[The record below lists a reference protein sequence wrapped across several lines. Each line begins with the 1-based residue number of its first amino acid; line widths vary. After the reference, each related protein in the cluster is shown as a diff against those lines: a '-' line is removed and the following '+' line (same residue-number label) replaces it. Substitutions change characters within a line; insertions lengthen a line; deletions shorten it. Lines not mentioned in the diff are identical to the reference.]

1 MSRFIDRLFNH
12 RVKSISQE
20 LSDENELPDLF
31 GYLLSLGTESAR
43 LVIIRSKIESFQF
56 PEETYLKNLCILQFY
71 LDLER
76 YLIIHDSRY
85 INTEEKLRS
94 EIKYEFPEFGNSDA
108 FVPLYHKGKSQE
120 IRFAQLYILTLL
132 KKFKDEDPDRQA
144 TQTSIE
150 ELTAKLHQDQPNQTL
165 VEQINYFRRIKEE
178 AFAVHKEFGEV
189 FGQDFVDSV
198 FAETQMDFNKYFE
211 RIDAVSCISDVIPQ
225 LFSSLLQENNTPK
238 IVFPSANEERP
249 DIPDQPQQQ
258 TSAIQNDV
266 LENLLD
272 GYLLFDEHGTLLE
285 CNSLGA
291 KIFERSKNEI
301 LNQDISNLFPAY
313 ISDKIKQDIARL
325 YDNSKKSVIG
335 RRIEIDLVKS
345 NGKKE
350 TYEVST
356 SNNYTAPVE
365 SFTLLLRNISKR
377 KDTLKARISAEKAA
391 EAKSTFLSN
400 MSHEIRTPLNVI
412 LGLSEIISKNGT
424 DNPEILH
431 KNIEGIA
438 FSAKNLLSIVND
450 ILDFSKIEAGKLSL
464 QSIDFNLREVVY
476 NLANGFEIKAREK
489 GLSLSAHIDDQ
500 IPNVVVGDQFRLN
513 QILTNLVGNAIKFTH
528 KGSILIEV
536 KLESQNNEELWLNFR
551 VADTGI
557 GIPEEKIQTIFDS
570 FYQVESPENAKING
584 TGLGL
589 AITKELISLK
599 KGKLNAKSQVGKGSE
614 FYFSISFKKS
624 TLKKLDNNS
633 QPNLTKNKSL
643 EGLKVLVAEDNKMN
657 QFYIKQLLSS
667 FGVEVDIAENGEEA
681 VRIHQSGKVD
691 YDLILMDM
699 HMPVMNGLEAIASIR
714 QSNKDAIKKVP
725 IVACSADVFPESRKK
740 AINAGIDFYLTKPL
754 KEEALKEV
762 LFWLVDE
769 DKNLQLD
776 SLLNSTPSDSDI
788 SKKSQSLDIAHLL
801 DIFDNDRDFVI
812 SLLEVFIQETPD
824 DLKSLRKC
832 VEQEYYLQA
841 STTAH
846 KMKSSFMNLGM
857 TRHGHHLQQIE
868 SLIKDASRVTE
879 AKTHLKA
886 FEELYKKALTEVNV
900 KLIELKTKKTN

>member
-1 MSRFIDRLFNH
+1 M
-12 RVKSISQE
+12 
-20 LSDENELPDLF
+20 ENENPDF
-31 GYLLSLGTESAR
+31 FSYLLGLGTESAR
-43 LVIIRSKIESFQF
+43 LVILKSKIESFQF
-56 PEETYLKNLCILQFY
+56 PEEPYLKNLCILQFY

-76 YLIIHDSRY
+76 YLLINDSRF
-85 INTEEKLRS
+85 ISTEEQLRA
-94 EIKYEFPEFGNSDA
+94 EIKLKFPEHGNSDA
-108 FVPLYHKGKSQE
+108 FAPLYRKGKAQE
-120 IRFAQLYILTLL
+120 ICLAQLYILIIL
-132 KKFKDEDPDRQA
+132 KKFRDEDPDRKA
-144 TQTSIE
+144 TQIRIE
-150 ELTAKLHQDQPNQTL
+150 ELTKKLHKTQSNQTL
-165 VEQINYFRRIKEE
+165 VEQINLFISIKEE
-178 AFAVHKEFGEV
+178 SLAVHKEFGQI

-198 FAETQMDFNKYFE
+198 FAETQSDFNTYFE

-225 LFSSLLQENNTPK
+225 LFSSLLRENNTSTLS
-238 IVFPSANEERP
+238 FPNVTEERSDLP
-249 DIPDQPQQQ
+249 IQPEKPVIINQD
-258 TSAIQNDV
+258 DV

-272 GYLLFDEHGTLLE
+272 GYLLFNEHGTILQ
-285 CNSLGA
+285 CNTLGA
-291 KIFERSKNEI
+291 KIFELSKEE
-301 LNQDISNLFPAY
+301 LLKRDIFELFPEY
-313 ISDKIKQDIARL
+313 VSQTIRQDIARI
-325 YDNSKKSVIG
+325 YENFKKSVIG
-335 RRIEIDLVKS
+335 RRIEIDLIAK

-350 TYEVST
+350 TYEVSA

-412 LGLSEIISKNGT
+412 LGLSEIISKHGIE
-424 DNPEILH
+424 DPEILQ
-431 KNIEGIA
+431 KNIEGIS

-489 GLSLSAHIDDQ
+489 GLSLSAHIDEE

-513 QILTNLVGNAIKFTH
+513 QILTNLIGNAIKFTH
-528 KGSILIEV
+528 QGSISLKVGLDSETD
-536 KLESQNNEELWLNFR
+536 EELRLNFK
-551 VADTGI
+551 VKDTGI

-589 AITKELISLK
+589 AITKELINLK
-599 KGKLNAKSQVGKGSE
+599 KGTLTASSEVGKGSE
-614 FYFSISFKKS
+614 FCFNVSFKKS
-624 TLKKLDNNS
+624 KLKNLDNTS
-633 QPNLTKNKSL
+633 RPNLAKNKSL

-667 FGVEVDIAENGEEA
+667 LGVEADIAENGEEA

-699 HMPVMNGLEAIASIR
+699 HMPIMNGLEAIASIR

-769 DKNLQLD
+769 DKNSEPEVVQEK
-776 SLLNSTPSDSDI
+776 SPSGSDI
-788 SKKSQSLDIAHLL
+788 TQQSKSVDIAHLL
-801 DIFDNDRDFVI
+801 DIFDNDKKFVI
-812 SLLEVFIQETPD
+812 ALLEVFIQETPD

-857 TRHGHHLQQIE
+857 TRHGYHLQQIE
-868 SLIKDASRVTE
+868 SLIKDSSKVTE
-879 AKTHLKA
+879 AKKHLKT
-886 FEELYKKALTEVNV
+886 FEDLYTQALTEVNV
-900 KLIELKTKKTN
+900 KLIELKTKNK

>member
-1 MSRFIDRLFNH
+1 MSTFIDRLFNH
-12 RVKSISQE
+12 RVKSINQE
-20 LSDENELPDLF
+20 FSMENENPDF
-31 GYLLSLGTESAR
+31 FSYLLGLGTESAR
-43 LVIIRSKIESFQF
+43 LVILKSKIESFQF
-56 PEETYLKNLCILQFY
+56 PEEPYLKNLCILQFY

-76 YLIIHDSRY
+76 YLLINDSRF
-85 INTEEKLRS
+85 ISTEEQLRA
-94 EIKYEFPEFGNSDA
+94 EIKLKFPEHGNSDA
-108 FVPLYHKGKSQE
+108 FAPLYRKGKAQE
-120 IRFAQLYILTLL
+120 ICLAQLYILIIL
-132 KKFKDEDPDRQA
+132 KKFRDEDPDRKA
-144 TQTSIE
+144 TQIRIE
-150 ELTAKLHQDQPNQTL
+150 ELTKKLHKTQSNQTL
-165 VEQINYFRRIKEE
+165 VEQINLFISIKEE
-178 AFAVHKEFGEV
+178 SLAVHKEFGQI

-198 FAETQMDFNKYFE
+198 FAETQSDFNTYFE

-225 LFSSLLQENNTPK
+225 LFSSLLRENNTSTLS
-238 IVFPSANEERP
+238 FPNVTEERSDLP
-249 DIPDQPQQQ
+249 IQPEKPVIINQD
-258 TSAIQNDV
+258 DV

-272 GYLLFDEHGTLLE
+272 GYLLFNEHGTILQ
-285 CNSLGA
+285 CNTLGA
-291 KIFERSKNEI
+291 KIFELSKEE
-301 LNQDISNLFPAY
+301 LLKRDIFELFPEY
-313 ISDKIKQDIARL
+313 VSQTIRQDIARI
-325 YDNSKKSVIG
+325 YENFKKSVIG
-335 RRIEIDLVKS
+335 RRIEIDLIAK

-350 TYEVST
+350 TYEVSA

-412 LGLSEIISKNGT
+412 LGLSEIISKHGIE
-424 DNPEILH
+424 DPEILQ
-431 KNIEGIA
+431 KNIEGIS

-489 GLSLSAHIDDQ
+489 GLSLSAHIDEE

-513 QILTNLVGNAIKFTH
+513 QILTNLIGNAIKFTH
-528 KGSILIEV
+528 QGSISLKVGLDSETD
-536 KLESQNNEELWLNFR
+536 EELRLNFK
-551 VADTGI
+551 VKDTGI

-589 AITKELISLK
+589 AITKELINLK
-599 KGKLNAKSQVGKGSE
+599 KGTLTASSEVGKGSE
-614 FYFSISFKKS
+614 FCFNVSFKKS
-624 TLKKLDNNS
+624 KLKNLDNTS
-633 QPNLTKNKSL
+633 RPNLAKNKSL

-667 FGVEVDIAENGEEA
+667 LGVEADIAENGEEA

-699 HMPVMNGLEAIASIR
+699 HMPIMNGLEAIASIR

-769 DKNLQLD
+769 DKNSEPEVVQEK
-776 SLLNSTPSDSDI
+776 SPSGSDI
-788 SKKSQSLDIAHLL
+788 TQQSKSVDIAHLL
-801 DIFDNDRDFVI
+801 DIFDNDKKFVI
-812 SLLEVFIQETPD
+812 ALLEVFIQETPD

-857 TRHGHHLQQIE
+857 TRHGYHLQQIE
-868 SLIKDASRVTE
+868 SLIKDSSKVTE
-879 AKTHLKA
+879 AKKHLKT
-886 FEELYKKALTEVNV
+886 FEDLYTQALTEVNV
-900 KLIELKTKKTN
+900 KLIELKTKNK

>member
-1 MSRFIDRLFNH
+1 MSTFIDRLFNH
-12 RVKSISQE
+12 RVKSINQE
-20 LSDENELPDLF
+20 FSVENEHPDF
-31 GYLLSLGTESAR
+31 FSYLLGLGTESAR
-43 LVIIRSKIESFQF
+43 LLILKSKIESFQF
-56 PEETYLKNLCILQFY
+56 PEEPYLKNLCILQFY

-76 YLIIHDSRY
+76 YLLINDSRF
-85 INTEEKLRS
+85 ISTEEQLRA
-94 EIKYEFPEFGNSDA
+94 EIKLKFPEHGNSDA
-108 FVPLYHKGKSQE
+108 FAPLYRQGKAQE
-120 IRFAQLYILTLL
+120 ICLAQLYILIIL
-132 KKFKDEDPDRQA
+132 KKFRDEDPDRKA
-144 TQTSIE
+144 TQIRIE
-150 ELTAKLHQDQPNQTL
+150 ELTKKLHKTPSNQTL
-165 VEQINYFRRIKEE
+165 VEQISLFISIKEE
-178 AFAVHKEFGEV
+178 SLAVHKEFGQI

-198 FAETQMDFNKYFE
+198 FAETQSDFNIYFE

-225 LFSSLLQENNTPK
+225 LFSSLLRENNTSTLS
-238 IVFPSANEERP
+238 FPNVTEERSDLP
-249 DIPDQPQQQ
+249 IEPEKPVIINQD
-258 TSAIQNDV
+258 DV

-272 GYLLFDEHGTLLE
+272 GYLLFDEHGTILQ
-285 CNSLGA
+285 CNTLGA
-291 KIFERSKNEI
+291 KIFELSKEE
-301 LNQDISNLFPAY
+301 LLKRDIFELFPEY
-313 ISDKIKQDIARL
+313 VSQTIRQDIARL
-325 YDNSKKSVIG
+325 YENSKKSVIG
-335 RRIEIDLVKS
+335 RRIEIDLIAK

-350 TYEVST
+350 TYEVSA

-412 LGLSEIISKNGT
+412 LGLSEIISKHGIE
-424 DNPEILH
+424 DPEILQ
-431 KNIEGIA
+431 KNIEGIS

-489 GLSLSAHIDDQ
+489 GLSLSAHIDEV

-513 QILTNLVGNAIKFTH
+513 QILTNLIGNAIKFTH
-528 KGSILIEV
+528 QGSISLKVGLDSETD
-536 KLESQNNEELWLNFR
+536 EELRLNFK
-551 VADTGI
+551 VKDTGI

-589 AITKELISLK
+589 AITKELINLK
-599 KGKLNAKSQVGKGSE
+599 KGTLTASSEVGKGSE
-614 FYFSISFKKS
+614 FCFNVSFKKS
-624 TLKKLDNNS
+624 KLKNLDNTS
-633 QPNLTKNKSL
+633 RPNLAKNKSL

-667 FGVEVDIAENGEEA
+667 LGVEADIAENGEQA
-681 VRIHQSGKVD
+681 VKIHQSGKVD

-769 DKNLQLD
+769 DKNSEPEVVQEK
-776 SLLNSTPSDSDI
+776 SPSGSDI
-788 SKKSQSLDIAHLL
+788 TQQSKSVDIAHLL
-801 DIFDNDRDFVI
+801 DIFDNDKKFVI
-812 SLLEVFIQETPD
+812 ALLEVFIQETPD

-857 TRHGHHLQQIE
+857 TRHGYHLQQIE
-868 SLIKDASRVTE
+868 SLIKDSSKVTE
-879 AKTHLKA
+879 AKKHLKT
-886 FEELYKKALTEVNV
+886 FEDLYTQALTEVNV
-900 KLIELKTKKTN
+900 KLIELKTKNK

>member
-1 MSRFIDRLFNH
+1 MSTFIDRLFNH
-12 RVKSISQE
+12 RVKSINQE
-20 LSDENELPDLF
+20 FSMENENPDF
-31 GYLLSLGTESAR
+31 FSYLLGLGTESAR
-43 LVIIRSKIESFQF
+43 LLILKSKIESFQF
-56 PEETYLKNLCILQFY
+56 PEEPYLKNLCILQFY

-76 YLIIHDSRY
+76 YLLINDSRF
-85 INTEEKLRS
+85 ISTEEQLRA
-94 EIKYEFPEFGNSDA
+94 EIKLKFPEHGNSDA
-108 FVPLYHKGKSQE
+108 FAPLYRKGKAQE
-120 IRFAQLYILTLL
+120 ICLAQLYILIIL
-132 KKFKDEDPDRQA
+132 KKFRDEDPDRKA
-144 TQTSIE
+144 TQIRIE
-150 ELTAKLHQDQPNQTL
+150 ELTKKLHKTQSNQTL
-165 VEQINYFRRIKEE
+165 VEQISLFISIKEE
-178 AFAVHKEFGEV
+178 SLAVHKEFGQI

-198 FAETQMDFNKYFE
+198 FAETQSDFNIYFE

-225 LFSSLLQENNTPK
+225 LFSSLLRENNTSTLS
-238 IVFPSANEERP
+238 FPNVTEERSDLP
-249 DIPDQPQQQ
+249 IEPEKPVIINQD
-258 TSAIQNDV
+258 DV

-272 GYLLFDEHGTLLE
+272 GYLLFDENGTILQ
-285 CNSLGA
+285 CNTLGA
-291 KIFERSKNEI
+291 KIFELSKEE
-301 LNQDISNLFPAY
+301 LLKRDIFELFPEY
-313 ISDKIKQDIARL
+313 VSQTIRQDIARL
-325 YDNSKKSVIG
+325 YENSKKSVIG
-335 RRIEIDLVKS
+335 RRIEIDLIAK

-350 TYEVST
+350 TYEVSA

-412 LGLSEIISKNGT
+412 LGLSEIISKHGIE
-424 DNPEILH
+424 DPEILQ
-431 KNIEGIA
+431 KNIEGIS

-489 GLSLSAHIDDQ
+489 GLSLSAHIDEE

-513 QILTNLVGNAIKFTH
+513 QILTNLIGNAIKFTH
-528 KGSILIEV
+528 QGSISLEV
-536 KLESQNNEELWLNFR
+536 RLDSETDKELRLNFK
-551 VADTGI
+551 VKDTGI

-589 AITKELISLK
+589 AITKELINLK
-599 KGKLNAKSQVGKGSE
+599 KGTLTASSEVGKGSE
-614 FYFSISFKKS
+614 FCFNVGFKKS
-624 TLKKLDNNS
+624 KLKNLDNTS
-633 QPNLTKNKSL
+633 RPNLAKNKSL

-667 FGVEVDIAENGEEA
+667 LGVEADIAENGEEA
-681 VRIHQSGKVD
+681 VKIHQSGKVD

-769 DKNLQLD
+769 DKNSEPEVVQEK
-776 SLLNSTPSDSDI
+776 SPSGSDI
-788 SKKSQSLDIAHLL
+788 TQQSKSVDIAHLL
-801 DIFDNDRDFVI
+801 DIFDNDKKFVI
-812 SLLEVFIQETPD
+812 ALLEVFIQETPD

-857 TRHGHHLQQIE
+857 TRHGYHLQQIE
-868 SLIKDASRVTE
+868 SLIKDSSKVTE
-879 AKTHLKA
+879 AKKHLKT
-886 FEELYKKALTEVNV
+886 FEDLYTQALTEVNV
-900 KLIELKTKKTN
+900 KLIELKTKNK